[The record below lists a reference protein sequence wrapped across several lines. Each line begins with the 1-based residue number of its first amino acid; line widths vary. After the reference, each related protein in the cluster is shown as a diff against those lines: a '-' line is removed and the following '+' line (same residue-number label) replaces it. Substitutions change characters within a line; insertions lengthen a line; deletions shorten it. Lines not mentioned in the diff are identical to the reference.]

1 MPNPA
6 TIRPLARTLW
16 LAPHRPLFL
25 AAGVWALTALA
36 WWQWGAAAG
45 LPAPVLGT
53 WSLWHGHEML
63 FGLGAA
69 AVGGYFL
76 TASTGWR
83 GGAPVAGGR
92 LVLLVGLWLL
102 ARAVLVAEGLGASLS
117 PWLLHPA
124 AAAYFLLLAGL
135 LMAEAV
141 AARRWGKLGFG
152 AGVLAFGLAEV
163 LYLRAALGAGFPDAT
178 AAVRIGWMFFAIK
191 ISIIAGRM
199 VPAFTLNWMR
209 QTGLA
214 APDPA
219 PGPVAGWTALG
230 LLWLALALTFAGE
243 ELVSALALI
252 GAGVAQGAR
261 LVRWRGWAARRNP
274 LLLLLHATFGWLA
287 VGLVLVGLARL
298 GLLPIAEMDAL
309 HALTMGAM
317 SGMILSLAAR
327 AAAPRDGGPLRAR
340 GSMLAAFAL
349 VWAAAL
355 VRLATPLLPGDAVS
369 LAAGLWCAG
378 WLAFLW
384 GYVPTLFHPPQ
395 RPVFSGPRARI
406 APADQIVQIG
416 PRHER

>member
-1 MPNPA
+1 MA
-6 TIRPLARTLW
+6 KTASIW
-16 LAPHRPLFL
+16 HAPHRPLFL
-25 AAGVWALTALA
+25 AAGIWALLALI
-36 WWQWGAAAG
+36 WWHWGEAMGVA
-45 LPAPVLGT
+45 APVLGS
-53 WSLWHGHEML
+53 WGLWHGHEML
-63 FGLGAA
+63 FGLGSA

-76 TASTGWR
+76 TAAMGWR
-83 GGAPVAGGR
+83 RGSDPVAGR
-92 LVLLVGLWLL
+92 LLMALVGLWFLGRL
-102 ARAVLVAEGLGASLS
+102 ALVAVGLW
-117 PWLLHPA
+117 PDTPVWLIQPMA
-124 AAAYFLLLAGL
+124 VAYFLLLAAIL
-135 LMAEAV
+135 AREA
-141 AARRWGKLGFG
+141 ATAQRWGKLGFA
-152 AGVLAFGLAEV
+152 AGILAFGAAEA
-163 LYLRAALGAGFPDAT
+163 LYLRAALTGALPDST
-178 AAVRIGWMFFAIK
+178 VMVRVGWMFFAIK

-298 GLLPIAEMDAL
+298 GLLPMAEMDAL